1 MWDIK
6 RSKKTGSG
14 IRDPAVGGRRSAVGG
29 RSEIGEAL
37 RPESK
42 SFSDPR
48 SLIPDP

>member
-14 IRDPAVGGRRSAVGG
+14 IRDPAVGG